1 MNRKRE
7 LMAVIVVL
15 ICITLITV
23 TPVFATRPSGSTIL
37 FTTTQSRQGS
47 YDIIQN
53 PYGAVMEA
61 SFSYSNNL
69 LNNKITGTTRGLAG
83 SRQSVSVGVQICPSR
98 GTPNQLD
105 WKTRRNVVSYSKTR
119 WFAKNSDCTS
129 VSRDNT
135 FNSIMTFQGLGY

>member
-1 MNRKRE
+1 MRKGKKI
-7 LMAVIVVL
+7 MVTIVVL
-15 ICITLITV
+15 VCITLITL
-23 TPVFATRPSGSTIL
+23 TSVFATRSSGSTIL

-61 SFSYSNNL
+61 SYNYSKN

-98 GTPNQLD
+98 GTPNQLT
-105 WKTRRNVVSYSKTR
+105 WETRLNRAQASRTR
-119 WFAKNSDCTS
+119 MFAKNSDCTS

-135 FNSIMTFQGLGY
+135 FNSIMTFYGLGY

>member
-15 ICITLITV
+15 VCITLITL
-23 TPVFATRPSGSTIL
+23 TPVFATRSSGSTIL

-61 SFSYSNNL
+61 SYNYSKN

-98 GTPNQLD
+98 GTPNQLT
-105 WKTRRNVVSYSKTR
+105 WETRLNRAQASRTR
-119 WFAKNSDCTS
+119 MFAKNSDCTS

-135 FNSIMTFQGLGY
+135 FNSVMTFYGLGY

>member
-1 MNRKRE
+1 MNRKRK
-7 LMAVIVVL
+7 LSAVIVVL

-23 TPVFATRPSGSTIL
+23 TPVFATRSSGSTIL

-61 SFSYSNNL
+61 SYNYSKN

-98 GTPNQLD
+98 STPNQLI
-105 WKTRRNVVSYSKTR
+105 WVTRGNIATISKTR
-119 WFAKNSDCTS
+119 MFAKNSDCTS

-135 FNSIMTFQGLGY
+135 FNSVMTFYGLGY

>member
-1 MNRKRE
+1 MRKGKKI
-7 LMAVIVVL
+7 MVTIVVL
-15 ICITLITV
+15 VCITLITL
-23 TPVFATRPSGSTIL
+23 TSVFATRPSGSTIL

-61 SFSYSNNL
+61 SYNYSKN

-98 GTPNQLD
+98 GTPNQLT
-105 WKTRRNVVSYSKTR
+105 WETRLNRAQASRTR
-119 WFAKNSDCTS
+119 MFAKNSDCTS

-135 FNSIMTFQGLGY
+135 FNSIMTFYGLGY

>member
-15 ICITLITV
+15 VCITLITL

-61 SFSYSNNL
+61 SYNYSKN
-69 LNNKITGTTRGLAG
+69 LNNKITGTARGLAG
-83 SRQSVSVGVQICPSR
+83 SSQSVSVGVQICPSR
-98 GTPNQLD
+98 GTPNQLT
-105 WKTRRNVVSYSKTR
+105 WETRLNRAQASRTR
-119 WFAKNSDCTS
+119 MFAKNSDCT
-129 VSRDNT
+129 VVCRDNT
-135 FNSIMTFQGLGY
+135 FNSVMTFQGLGY

>member
-1 MNRKRE
+1 MRKGKKI
-7 LMAVIVVL
+7 MVTIVVL
-15 ICITLITV
+15 VCITLITL

-69 LNNKITGTTRGLAG
+69 NNKITGTARGLAG
-83 SRQSVSVGVQICPSR
+83 SSQSVSVGVQICPSR
-98 GTPNQLD
+98 GTPNQLT
-105 WKTRRNVVSYSKTR
+105 WETRLNRAQASRTR
-119 WFAKNSDCTS
+119 MFAKNSDCT
-129 VSRDNT
+129 VVCRDNT
-135 FNSIMTFQGLGY
+135 FNSVMTFQGLGY

>member
-15 ICITLITV
+15 VCITLITL
-23 TPVFATRPSGSTIL
+23 TPVFATRSSGSTIL

-61 SFSYSNNL
+61 SYNYSKN

-83 SRQSVSVGVQICPSR
+83 SSQSVSVGVQICPSR
-98 GTPNQLD
+98 STPNQLT
-105 WKTRRNVVSYSKTR
+105 WETRLNRAQASRTR
-119 WFAKNSDCTS
+119 MFAKNSDCTS

>member
-1 MNRKRE
+1 MRKGKKI
-7 LMAVIVVL
+7 MVKIVVL
-15 ICITLITV
+15 VCITLITL
-23 TPVFATRPSGSTIL
+23 TPVFATRPSGSTVF

-61 SFSYSNNL
+61 SYNYSKNL
-69 LNNKITGTTRGLAG
+69 TSNKITGTTRGLAG
-83 SRQSVSVGVQICPSR
+83 SSQSVSVGVQICPSR
-98 GTPNQLD
+98 GAPNQLA
-105 WKTRRNVVSYSKTR
+105 WETRRNVASASITR

-135 FNSIMTFQGLGY
+135 FNNENLMKKM

>member
-1 MNRKRE
+1 
-7 LMAVIVVL
+7 MAVIVVL
-15 ICITLITV
+15 VCITLITL
-23 TPVFATRPSGSTIL
+23 TPVFATRSSGSTIL
-37 FTTTQSRQGS
+37 FTTTQSRQGA
-47 YDIIQN
+47 YDIIEN
-53 PYGAVMEA
+53 PYVAVLEA

-69 LNNKITGTTRGLAG
+69 NNKITGTARGLAG

-98 GTPNQLD
+98 GTPNQLT
-105 WKTRRNVVSYSKTR
+105 WETRRNVVSASKTR

>member
-1 MNRKRE
+1 
-7 LMAVIVVL
+7 MAVIVVL
-15 ICITLITV
+15 VCITLITL
-23 TPVFATRPSGSTIL
+23 TSVFATRSSGSTIL

-69 LNNKITGTTRGLAG
+69 NNKITGTARGLAG

-98 GTPNQLD
+98 GTPNQLT
-105 WKTRRNVVSYSKTR
+105 WETRRNVVSASKTR

>member
-1 MNRKRE
+1 MNRKRK
-7 LMAVIVVL
+7 LSAVIVVL

-23 TPVFATRPSGSTIL
+23 TPVFATRPSGSTVF

-61 SFSYSNNL
+61 SFSYSKN

-98 GTPNQLD
+98 STPNQLT
-105 WKTRRNVVSYSKTR
+105 WETRLNRAQASKTR
-119 WFAKNSDCTS
+119 LFAKNSDCT
-129 VSRDNT
+129 VVCRDNT
-135 FNSIMTFQGLGY
+135 FNSVMTFYGLGY

>member
-1 MNRKRE
+1 MNRKRK

-15 ICITLITV
+15 VCITLITL
-23 TPVFATRPSGSTIL
+23 TPVFATRSSGSTIL

-69 LNNKITGTTRGLAG
+69 NNKITGTARGLAG

-98 GTPNQLD
+98 GTPNQLT
-105 WKTRRNVVSYSKTR
+105 WETRRNVVSASKTR

>member
-1 MNRKRE
+1 MRKGKKI
-7 LMAVIVVL
+7 MVTIVVL
-15 ICITLITV
+15 VCITLITL
-23 TPVFATRPSGSTIL
+23 TSVFATRSSGLTIL

-61 SFSYSNNL
+61 SFSYSKN

-83 SRQSVSVGVQICPSR
+83 SYQSVSVGVQICPSR
-98 GTPNQLD
+98 GTPNQLT
-105 WKTRRNVVSYSKTR
+105 WETRLNRAQASRTR
-119 WFAKNSDCTS
+119 MFAKNSDCTS

>member
-1 MNRKRE
+1 MRKGKKI
-7 LMAVIVVL
+7 MVKIVVL
-15 ICITLITV
+15 VCITLITL
-23 TPVFATRPSGSTIL
+23 TPVFATRPSGSTVF

-61 SFSYSNNL
+61 SYNYSKN

-98 GTPNQLD
+98 GAPNQLA
-105 WKTRRNVVSYSKTR
+105 WETRRNVASASITR

-135 FNSIMTFQGLGY
+135 FNNENLMKKM